1 MESCFHNQQKES
13 WTHDFFLFSDAEQD
27 KTLSQEK
34 LALFK
39 EAKLGK
45 KKKVFPET
53 RMKTLSI
60 VKMFFK

>member
-1 MESCFHNQQKES
+1 M
-13 WTHDFFLFSDAEQD
+13 DALLLLILGRRTRQD
-27 KTLSQEK
+27 PLSGK
-34 LALFK
+34 ISFVH

-45 KKKVFPET
+45 KKKVFPQT

>member
-1 MESCFHNQQKES
+1 MTSC
-13 WTHDFFLFSDAEQD
+13 LFSDAEQD
-27 KTLSQEK
+27 KTLSEEK

>member
-1 MESCFHNQQKES
+1 MESCFHKPAKRIM
-13 WTHDFFLFSDAEQD
+13 DALLLLILGRRTRED
-27 KTLSQEK
+27 PLSGK
-34 LALFK
+34 ISFVH